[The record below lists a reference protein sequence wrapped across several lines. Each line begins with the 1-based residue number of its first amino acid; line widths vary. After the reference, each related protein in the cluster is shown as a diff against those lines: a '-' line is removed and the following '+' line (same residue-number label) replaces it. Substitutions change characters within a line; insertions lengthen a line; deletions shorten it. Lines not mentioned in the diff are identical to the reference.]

1 MILRLLVCL
10 LLLAHRRNT
19 RRRVLRHRRHQW
31 PHRLLGRL
39 LGRRQ
44 RRQVLHN
51 GAFGRRLAFRGARAP
66 CSMLPRTWTVMALSP
81 RCSWLA
87 LTAGTAAAATVL
99 LAAAVATVLLA
110 TVLLAVAVATVLA
123 AAVAAAVSMTGVLD
137 PFALLEV
144 EVDTVVIMA
153 ALVVFPAAMKP
164 ATSATAAAMRR
175 WWMCH

>member
-1 MILRLLVCL
+1 M
-10 LLLAHRRNT
+10 A
-19 RRRVLRHRRHQW
+19 
-31 PHRLLGRL
+31 
-39 LGRRQ
+39 
-44 RRQVLHN
+44 
-51 GAFGRRLAFRGARAP
+51 
-66 CSMLPRTWTVMALSP
+66 VMALSP

-153 ALVVFPAAMKP
+153 ALVVFPAAGPLLMTLPLALFMMALPLAPCTAP
-164 ATSATAAAMRR
+164 ATFALPFHGSQRCIIHHR
-175 WWMCH
+175 CLIHHLLSVCR